1 MKAIRSFGVSLAML
15 TAALGAQAEPLKVK
29 PGLWETTTV
38 TEKSGANKPTNLD
51 KLTPEQRAKVEA
63 QLAARAKK
71 ETHTVRSCLREAQIQ
86 SAEAFMG
93 SAKQHG
99 CTRKLELQTASD
111 IRAAIE
117 CRGGA
122 NPMSGKVE
130 MHAVGDTAMTG
141 KSEMLYGAPDRLQL
155 LTRSEITAKW
165 LGAQC
170 VVAPSKAAHP
180 KM

>member
-1 MKAIRSFGVSLAML
+1 MGSVGLVVH
-15 TAALGAQAEPLKVK
+15 AEPLKVK

-38 TEKSGANKPTNLD
+38 TEKSGANKPSNLD
-51 KLTPEQRAKVEA
+51 KLTPEKRAKVEA
-63 QLAARAKK
+63 QLATRAKK
-71 ETHTVRSCLREAQIQ
+71 ETHTVKSCLGAAQIK

-111 IRAAIE
+111 IKANID

-122 NPMSGKVE
+122 NPMKGKVE
-130 MHAVGDTAMTG
+130 MHAVNEEAMTG

-155 LTRSEITAKW
+155 LTKSDISAKW
-165 LGAQC
+165 LGANC
-170 VVAPSKAAHP
+170 VVASPKAAGTA
-180 KM
+180 KK

>member
-1 MKAIRSFGVSLAML
+1 MKLKSLCLGVLLCSAGLA
-15 TAALGAQAEPLKVK
+15 AHAEALKVK

-51 KLTPEQRAKVEA
+51 QLTPEQRAKVEA

-71 ETHTVRSCLREAQIQ
+71 ETHTVRSCLGAAQIK

-99 CTRKLELQTASD
+99 CIRKVELQTTSDVKASID
-111 IRAAIE
+111 
-117 CRGGA
+117 CKGGA

-130 MHAVGDTAMTG
+130 MHAVNEETMTG
-141 KSEMLYGAPDRLQL
+141 KSEMLYGAADRLQL
-155 LTRSEITAKW
+155 LTKSDISAKW
-165 LGAQC
+165 LGTAC
-170 VVAPSKAAHP
+170 VVVPLKAH
-180 KM
+180 K